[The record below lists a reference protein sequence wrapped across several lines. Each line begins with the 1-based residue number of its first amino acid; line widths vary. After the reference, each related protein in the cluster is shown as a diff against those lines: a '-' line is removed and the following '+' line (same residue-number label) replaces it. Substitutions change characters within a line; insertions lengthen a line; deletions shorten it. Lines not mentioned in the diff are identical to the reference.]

1 MSAILAPICRAPL
14 LAAVLLLT
22 LVGAPS
28 AAEQD
33 QRAERGTYRLYP
45 GDLVAVSVY
54 GHDDLSTELR
64 VPASGPVT
72 FPLIGEINAVAGLE
86 RDAFAARIREALER
100 DYLHHAAV
108 TVTVRAFAPRRVFV
122 MGRVA
127 RPGAVELSPF
137 VSLTANQA
145 IGQAGGFRDDANR
158 AATVVL
164 RGDVEQPGQRQA
176 LPVPRIDPAG
186 RGRAVVLQPGDL
198 LLVPRLDRV
207 YVLGAVAR
215 SGAVDLPSDEQLTVS
230 KAISLAG
237 GFTRFARQDAVQILR
252 AGTES
257 ESIDVGALLSGKQ
270 DARDPVLQPGD
281 TVSVPESRF

>member
-1 MSAILAPICRAPL
+1 MLHFSAPVRRHRL
-14 LAAVLLLT
+14 LVACLMVLTVVGRVSAEEEAA
-22 LVGAPS
+22 S
-28 AAEQD
+28 N
-33 QRAERGTYRLYP
+33 TYRLYP
-45 GDLVAVSVY
+45 GDRIAVSVY

-64 VPASGPVT
+64 VPATGPVT
-72 FPLIGEINAVAGLE
+72 FPLIGEIDAVAGLE
-86 RDAFAARIREALER
+86 RDAFATRIRTALER

-108 TVTVRAFAPRRVFV
+108 TVTVREFAPRRVFV

-127 RPGAVELSPF
+127 RPGVVELSPF

-158 AATVVL
+158 EATVVL
-164 RGDVEQPGQRQA
+164 RADAEQPDKRQA
-176 LPVPRIDPAG
+176 LPVPRIDPGG
-186 RGRAVVLQPGDL
+186 RGSAVLLQPGDL

-252 AGTES
+252 PGAES
-257 ESIDVGALLSGKQ
+257 EAIDVGALLSGKQ